1 MKITA
6 KTLYRDF
13 VATERIARKSD
24 LQRLK
29 DVAEKSVHLYWAL
42 PLEKFLA
49 VCRGDVSAVGID
61 PTAELTV
68 INKYWLD
75 GFRDFVE
82 TFAQACKAFTPPQTA
97 DARRA
102 EQSCKPYTVDEG
114 LYVFCQRFFGL
125 PSFTAADSITMREIY
140 IAKKATYNDVVS
152 QMAMAAAMKAR
163 SKAH

>member
-13 VATERIARKSD
+13 IATERIARAED
-24 LQRLK
+24 LKRLK
-29 DVAEKSVHLYWAL
+29 DEAEKAVHLYWAL

-49 VCRGDVSAVGID
+49 VCRGDVSAVGIN

-97 DARRA
+97 EGRRA
-102 EQSCKPYTVDEG
+102 EDACKHYTVEEG

-125 PSFTAADSITMREIY
+125 HSFAEADNITMREIY

-163 SKAH
+163 SKH